1 MSFSTIQG
9 IKISGMACAVPT
21 KKVSI
26 DDYPD
31 HIVDPEEKRK
41 FKENTGILESYCV
54 HPKQT
59 TSDLCFQAAEQI
71 LQAKDIAR
79 ETIDGIIFISQS
91 ADYLKPATA
100 CILQSRLKLSK
111 DCMAF
116 DINLGCSG
124 FVYGLQIASS
134 LIIGGSL
141 NRVLVLMGDT
151 RNTLVPEF
159 DTMNA
164 LHGDSGSAMIVEK
177 GEDAFAFLLKTD
189 GNGYKAIL
197 TPGLTSRIP
206 VNESNFSME
215 KVQVTMDGV
224 QVFEFTF
231 REVPKIFKEFF
242 KLTETSFD
250 DFDYCVLHQANLSML
265 KHIQK
270 KLKLPD
276 EKMPLSIDRYGN
288 TSSASIPMTIVDLVE
303 REETPEKMKII
314 SSGFG
319 VGLSWGI
326 ATFEI
331 DRGDVF
337 PMIFTDDYFKE
348 AFIGD

>member
-1 MSFSTIQG
+1 MSFS
-9 IKISGMACAVPT
+9 KIPNLKINGMACAVPT

-26 DDYPD
+26 NDFSQFFD
-31 HIVDPEEKRK
+31 ENEMRK
-41 FKENTGILESYCV
+41 FKENVGVEESYCV
-54 HPKQT
+54 NRNQT
-59 TSDLCFQAAEQI
+59 ASDLCFVAAEKI
-71 LQAKDIAR
+71 ISEKNIPR
-79 ETIDGIIFISQS
+79 ESIDGLVFITQS

-100 CILQSRLKLSK
+100 CILQTRLNLPK

-124 FVYGLQIASS
+124 FVYALQIVGSM
-134 LIIGGSL
+134 INGGGL
-141 NRVLVLMGDT
+141 NRVLVLMGDAH
-151 RNTLVPEF
+151 NSLYPDSDSMSV
-159 DTMNA
+159 
-164 LHGDSGSAMIVEK
+164 LHGDGGAAFILEK
-177 GEDAFAFLLKTD
+177 GTSTVQTLLKTD
-189 GNGYKAIL
+189 GSGYKAIL
-197 TPGLTSRIP
+197 TPGLTSRIWID
-206 VNESNFSME
+206 ESNFSME

-242 KLTETSFD
+242 KLTDTSIN

-270 KLKLPD
+270 KLKLPE

-303 REETPEKMKII
+303 REKTPERMKII

-331 DRGDVF
+331 DRADIY

-348 AFIGD
+348 AFLGD